1 MAGGGRWA
9 VEAVLRHHHHQCS
22 NRHHHLNHMGVW
34 REEFCWESH
43 CQHLNHHQRQENLIL
58 LATIIMVMTFS
69 KPGVQPDHQPL
80 PPLPHSAVLRRSP
93 GEVAIIIIV
102 TIIVVVVILPSFF
115 CLMCNY
121 DGFSNLFLLPP
132 FVHVCTLW
140 LTDNQRTE

>member
-1 MAGGGRWA
+1 MAGGI
-9 VEAVLRHHHHQCS
+9 L
-22 NRHHHLNHMGVW
+22 L
-34 REEFCWESH
+34 ESH

-140 LTDNQRTE
+140 LTDNQRTK

>member
-9 VEAVLRHHHHQCS
+9 VEAVLRHHHHQCC
-22 NRHHHLNHMGVW
+22 NRHHHLNHIQLAGGILL
-34 REEFCWESH
+34 ESH

-69 KPGVQPDHQPL
+69 KPGVQPDRQPL

-93 GEVAIIIIV
+93 GEVAIIIVV
-102 TIIVVVVILPSFF
+102 TIIVVVVILPSNF

-121 DGFSNLFLLPP
+121 DDFPIFS
-132 FVHVCTLW
+132 
-140 LTDNQRTE
+140 